1 MNNSRTD
8 SMSEI
13 PKQNETIEIRKSGKK
28 PANMSKSITSNDL
41 KNTLSTR
48 DIFLIVG
55 SGGLEPY

>member
-1 MNNSRTD
+1 
-8 SMSEI
+8 MSEI

-28 PANMSKSITSNDL
+28 PANMSKSITTNDL